1 MKKNLSFLLTIL
13 LSWPLTLT
21 NGAAQ
26 TSGQQSSWGSRRT
39 LRAKLAPDLNALL
52 DQDDEEQ
59 RSGSNRAQQRLHRLT
74 RTPRPA
80 LKGAAVPAL
89 EVPADAPQSFIVQ
102 VAPTTPE
109 ILWQEKLA
117 ASGGRLTRNYA
128 SLGLAKIE
136 ATRTAI
142 RALVAAE
149 EIEYVSPD
157 RVTKTLGHVETTTG
171 AAAATASTSTSNFSN
186 FGPNHSSHTNAA
198 LDGTGVGIAVLDSG
212 IDEQHWAFLGKEN
225 KDRVTAID
233 YKNAE
238 LPVDKNDPYGHGTH
252 VASLAAGNINQQ
264 FFPSRLRGD
273 YDGIA
278 PGASLYSLRVLDE
291 EGFGKTSWLIA
302 ALEWVQKNHDKV
314 TPHIRVVNLS
324 LGTAAVDSYKN
335 DPLCRAVRRL
345 TARGLIVVASAGND
359 GKDSEGNKVYGL
371 IHAPA
376 NDPSVITV
384 GASNTF
390 GTDSRADDVVTTYS
404 SRGPTRSYWTDNAG
418 NKHYDNLLKPDLVAP
433 GNKLISAKSRT
444 SHTHLATENPQ
455 LVTYEAGARGLA
467 LMRLSGTSM
476 SAPIVAG
483 AAALMLQ
490 ANPKLTPNLVKVLL
504 MYTAQSLAGF
514 NQLEQGAGQLNIE
527 GAVRL
532 AKLVRT
538 DLNGK
543 LGEDLLTTNALPSP
557 RTTIAGHTFPWA
569 QGVILGPT
577 YATGTALITKYQVV
591 YGQGMLL
598 SDGVALAD
606 GMLLSDA
613 LKLTKG
619 IKLGAELLTSSGM
632 LMSDGLP
639 VLNIEQLLGDGML
652 LSDGIALA
660 DGMLM
665 SDGMLLGDGIALAD
679 GIMLAD
685 GMLMAD
691 YLRAKN
697 IQVNGDSTTAQE

>member
-1 MKKNLSFLLTIL
+1 
-13 LSWPLTLT
+13 
-21 NGAAQ
+21 
-26 TSGQQSSWGSRRT
+26 
-39 LRAKLAPDLNALL
+39 
-52 DQDDEEQ
+52 
-59 RSGSNRAQQRLHRLT
+59 
-74 RTPRPA
+74 
-80 LKGAAVPAL
+80 
-89 EVPADAPQSFIVQ
+89 
-102 VAPTTPE
+102 
-109 ILWQEKLA
+109 
-117 ASGGRLTRNYA
+117 
-128 SLGLAKIE
+128 
-136 ATRTAI
+136 
-142 RALVAAE
+142 
-149 EIEYVSPD
+149 
-157 RVTKTLGHVETTTG
+157 
-171 AAAATASTSTSNFSN
+171 
-186 FGPNHSSHTNAA
+186 
-198 LDGTGVGIAVLDSG
+198 
-212 IDEQHWAFLGKEN
+212 
-225 KDRVTAID
+225 
-233 YKNAE
+233 
-238 LPVDKNDPYGHGTH
+238 
-252 VASLAAGNINQQ
+252 
-264 FFPSRLRGD
+264 
-273 YDGIA
+273 
-278 PGASLYSLRVLDE
+278 
-291 EGFGKTSWLIA
+291 
-302 ALEWVQKNHDKV
+302 
-314 TPHIRVVNLS
+314 
-324 LGTAAVDSYKN
+324 
-335 DPLCRAVRRL
+335 
-345 TARGLIVVASAGND
+345 
-359 GKDSEGNKVYGL
+359 
-371 IHAPA
+371 
-376 NDPSVITV
+376 
-384 GASNTF
+384 
-390 GTDSRADDVVTTYS
+390 
-404 SRGPTRSYWTDNAG
+404 
-418 NKHYDNLLKPDLVAP
+418 
-433 GNKLISAKSRT
+433 
-444 SHTHLATENPQ
+444 
-455 LVTYEAGARGLA
+455 
-467 LMRLSGTSM
+467 
-476 SAPIVAG
+476 
-483 AAALMLQ
+483 MLQ